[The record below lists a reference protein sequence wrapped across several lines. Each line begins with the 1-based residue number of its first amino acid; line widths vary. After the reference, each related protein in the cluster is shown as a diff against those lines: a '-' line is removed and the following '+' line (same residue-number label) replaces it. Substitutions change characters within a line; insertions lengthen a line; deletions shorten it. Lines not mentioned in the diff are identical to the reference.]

1 MIQHMT
7 PAIDC
12 REVYSSVAR
21 YIGQK
26 VILKS
31 WMRLIHIRIV
41 KDSCINNDMVNPIK
55 VPYCRDL
62 LSEALTTIRMIN
74 TQWIEAS
81 LATILASDDTSHNKS
96 WQLARG
102 AEPARIQS

>member
-7 PAIDC
+7 PAIYC

-26 VILKS
+26 VVSKS
-31 WMRLIHIRIV
+31 WVRLIHIRIV

-62 LSEALTTIRMIN
+62 LSKALATIRMIQ
-74 TQWIEAS
+74 TQWIEVS
-81 LATILASDDTSHNKS
+81 LAMILASDDTSHKKS

-102 AEPARIQS
+102 AEPASIQS